1 MGVSMKNIVFHTG
14 NLCWGP
20 NSQVAADRR
29 IYMKYG
35 VKKIAAL
42 LLTLLF
48 VSFITFIAFQVIPGD
63 SVISSL
69 GTQATPEAIEA
80 LREELGLNEN
90 VIHRYLGWLKDTAQG
105 DFGTS
110 LSYKLP
116 VISLIKE
123 RMPVTLTL
131 AGFSMVLILVISIP
145 LGAFTGRR
153 KDGAIDNIVT
163 FLLHL
168 TMAVPPFFLGILL
181 TLIFGL
187 ILNWFVPGNYIGF
200 KESPGAF
207 ISYMVFPAIA
217 MALPKIAMVVKF
229 LRSSIIRQLQM
240 DYVRTAKSKGNT
252 EREIM
257 YRHVLKNAF
266 LPVITFIGMV
276 FADVLAGS
284 IIIEQV
290 FSLPG
295 LGRLLVSSISNRDYP
310 VVQII
315 ILYTAAVVILLNFIV
330 DILYRVIDP
339 RVRK

>member
-1 MGVSMKNIVFHTG
+1 
-14 NLCWGP
+14 
-20 NSQVAADRR
+20 
-29 IYMKYG
+29 MKYG
-35 VKKIAAL
+35 IKKMAVL
-42 LLTLLF
+42 FLTLLF
-48 VSFITFIAFQVIPGD
+48 VSFITFMAFGVIPGD

-69 GTQATPEAIEA
+69 GTQATPEAIKA
-80 LREELGLNEN
+80 LRDELGLNEN
-90 VIHRYLGWLKDTAQG
+90 VFLRYIHWLINTLKG

-116 VISLIKE
+116 VTSLIME

-131 AGFSMVLILVISIP
+131 ATVSMVLILVISIP

-153 KDGAIDNIVT
+153 KGGVIDNVIT
-163 FLLHL
+163 FILHL
-168 TMAVPPFFLGILL
+168 TMAIPPFFLGIIL
-181 TLIFGL
+181 TLVFGL
-187 ILNWFVPGNYIGF
+187 ILKWFVPGSY
-200 KESPGAF
+200 
-207 ISYMVFPAIA
+207 ISYKENLGGFLKYMIFPAIA

-252 EREIM
+252 DRDIM

-295 LGRLLVSSISNRDYP
+295 LGRLLVSAISNRDYP

-315 ILYTAAVVILLNFIV
+315 ILYIASVVIVLNFIV
-330 DILYRVIDP
+330 DILYRMIDP
-339 RVRK
+339 RVSK

>member
-1 MGVSMKNIVFHTG
+1 
-14 NLCWGP
+14 
-20 NSQVAADRR
+20 
-29 IYMKYG
+29 MKYG
-35 VKKIAAL
+35 IKKIMAL

-69 GTQATPEAIEA
+69 GTTATPEAIEA
-80 LREELGLNEN
+80 LREEMGLNEN
-90 VIHRYLGWLKDTAQG
+90 VILRYFGWLSATAKG

-110 LSYKLP
+110 LSYNLP
-116 VISLIKE
+116 VISLIQE

-131 AGFSMVLILVISIP
+131 AGLSIVLILVISIP

-153 KDGAIDNIVT
+153 KDGVVDKIVT
-163 FLLHL
+163 LLLHL
-168 TMAVPPFFLGILL
+168 TMAIPPFFLGILL
-181 TLIFGL
+181 TLLFGL
-187 ILNWFVPGNYIGF
+187 ILNWFVPGNFIRF
-200 KESPGAF
+200 NESPSAF
-207 ISYMVFPAIA
+207 ISYMIYPAIA

-252 EREIM
+252 ERNIM

-266 LPVITFIGMV
+266 LPVITFIGMI

-315 ILYTAAVVILLNFIV
+315 ILYTAAVVILLNFTV
-330 DILYRVIDP
+330 DILYRIIDP

>member
-1 MGVSMKNIVFHTG
+1 MM
-14 NLCWGP
+14 
-20 NSQVAADRR
+20 
-29 IYMKYG
+29 YG
-35 VKKIAAL
+35 IKKMTSL

-69 GTQATPEAIEA
+69 GTSATPESIEA

-90 VIHRYLGWLKDTAQG
+90 VLIRYTNWLKAAVQG

-110 LSYKLP
+110 FSYDIP
-116 VISLIKE
+116 VASLIKE

-131 AGFSMVLILVISIP
+131 AGLSMILILVISIP
-145 LGAFTGRR
+145 LGAFTGR
-153 KDGAIDNIVT
+153 KKGGMVDSIVT

-168 TMAVPPFFLGILL
+168 TMAVPPFFLGIIL
-181 TLIFGL
+181 TLVFGL
-187 ILNWFVPGNYIGF
+187 ILKWFIPGNYISY
-200 KESPGAF
+200 KDDLWAF
-207 ISYMVFPAIA
+207 LSYMIFPALA

-229 LRSSIIRQLQM
+229 LRSSNIRQLQM
-240 DYVRTAKSKGNT
+240 DYVRTARSKGNT
-252 EREIM
+252 ERDVM
-257 YRHVLKNAF
+257 YRHVIKNAF

-276 FADVLAGS
+276 FADVLTGS

-295 LGRLLVSSISNRDYP
+295 LGKLLITTISNRDYP

-315 ILYTAAVVILLNFIV
+315 ILYIAGVVILINFTV
-330 DILYRVIDP
+330 DILYRIIDP
-339 RVRK
+339 RVRG

>member
-1 MGVSMKNIVFHTG
+1 
-14 NLCWGP
+14 
-20 NSQVAADRR
+20 
-29 IYMKYG
+29 MKYG
-35 VKKIAAL
+35 IKRISSL
-42 LLTLLF
+42 FLTLLF

-69 GTQATPEAIEA
+69 GTSATPESIEA

-90 VIHRYLGWLKDTAQG
+90 VLIRYVDWLKNTVQG

-110 LSYKLP
+110 FSYKLP
-116 VISLIKE
+116 VASLIKE
-123 RMPVTLTL
+123 RMPVTLSL
-131 AGFSMVLILVISIP
+131 AGLSILLILIISIP

-153 KDGAIDNIVT
+153 SGGVIDNAVT

-168 TMAVPPFFLGILL
+168 TMAVPPFFLGIIL
-181 TLIFGL
+181 TLLFGL
-187 ILNWFVPGNYIGF
+187 ILEWFTPGNYISYT
-200 KESPGAF
+200 ENPGAF
-207 ISYMVFPAIA
+207 LGYMIFPAIA

-252 EREIM
+252 ERDIM

-276 FADVLAGS
+276 FADVLTGS

-290 FSLPG
+290 FGLPG
-295 LGRLLVSSISNRDYP
+295 LGRLLVTTISNRDYP

-315 ILYTAAVVILLNFIV
+315 ILYTAGVVILLNFTV
-330 DILYRVIDP
+330 DILYRSIDP
-339 RVRK
+339 RVRN

>member
-1 MGVSMKNIVFHTG
+1 
-14 NLCWGP
+14 
-20 NSQVAADRR
+20 
-29 IYMKYG
+29 MKYG
-35 VKKIAAL
+35 IKKIAVL
-42 LLTLLF
+42 FLTLLF
-48 VSFITFIAFQVIPGD
+48 VSFITFMAFGIIPGD

-69 GTQATPEAIEA
+69 GTQATPEAIKA
-80 LREELGLNEN
+80 LREELGLNEH
-90 VIHRYLGWLKDTAQG
+90 VFLRYFHWLMNTLKG

-116 VISLIKE
+116 VTSLIME

-131 AGFSMVLILVISIP
+131 ATVSMVLILVISIP
-145 LGAFTGRR
+145 LGAFTGGR
-153 KDGAIDNIVT
+153 KGGVIDNVIT
-163 FLLHL
+163 FILHL
-168 TMAVPPFFLGILL
+168 TMAIPPFFLGIIL
-181 TLIFGL
+181 TLVFGL
-187 ILNWFVPGNYIGF
+187 ILKWFVPGNYISYKDNLGGF
-200 KESPGAF
+200 IKYL
-207 ISYMVFPAIA
+207 IFPAIA

-252 EREIM
+252 DRDIM

-295 LGRLLVSSISNRDYP
+295 LGRLLVSAISNRDYP

-315 ILYTAAVVILLNFIV
+315 ILYIASVVIVLNFIV
-330 DILYRVIDP
+330 DMLYHMIDP
-339 RVRK
+339 RVSK

>member
-1 MGVSMKNIVFHTG
+1 
-14 NLCWGP
+14 
-20 NSQVAADRR
+20 
-29 IYMKYG
+29 MKYG
-35 VKKIAAL
+35 IQKITSL
-42 LLTLLF
+42 LLTLLL

-69 GTQATPEAIEA
+69 GTHATPEAIEA

-90 VIHRYLGWLKDTAQG
+90 VLIRYGNWLKNTIQG

-110 LSYKLP
+110 LSYNLP
-116 VISLIKE
+116 VVSLIKE
-123 RMPVTLTL
+123 RIPVTLTL
-131 AGFSMVLILVISIP
+131 AGFSIVLILAISIP

-153 KDGAIDNIVT
+153 KGGVIDNVVT

-168 TMAVPPFFLGILL
+168 TMAIPPFFLGIIL
-181 TLIFGL
+181 TLVFGL
-187 ILNWFVPGNYIGF
+187 ILKWFIPGNYISY
-200 KESPGAF
+200 KENPGAF
-207 ISYMVFPAIA
+207 MSYMIFPAIA

-252 EREIM
+252 ERDIM

-276 FADVLAGS
+276 FADVLTGS

-295 LGRLLVSSISNRDYP
+295 IGRLLIATISNRDYP

-330 DILYRVIDP
+330 DILYRLIDP

>member
-1 MGVSMKNIVFHTG
+1 
-14 NLCWGP
+14 
-20 NSQVAADRR
+20 
-29 IYMKYG
+29 MKYG
-35 VKKIAAL
+35 IKRISSL
-42 LLTLLF
+42 FLTLLF

-69 GTQATPEAIEA
+69 GTSATPESIEA

-90 VIHRYLGWLKDTAQG
+90 VLIRYVNWLKNTVQG

-110 LSYKLP
+110 FSYKLP
-116 VISLIKE
+116 VASLIKE
-123 RMPVTLTL
+123 RMPVTLSL
-131 AGFSMVLILVISIP
+131 AGLSILLILIISIP

-153 KDGAIDNIVT
+153 SGGVIDNVVT

-168 TMAVPPFFLGILL
+168 TMAVPPFFLGIIL

-187 ILNWFVPGNYIGF
+187 ILEWFTPGNYISYT
-200 KESPGAF
+200 ENPGAF
-207 ISYMVFPAIA
+207 LGYMIFPAIA

-252 EREIM
+252 ERDIM

-276 FADVLAGS
+276 FADVLTGS

-290 FSLPG
+290 FGLPG
-295 LGRLLVSSISNRDYP
+295 LGRLLVTTISNRDYP

-315 ILYTAAVVILLNFIV
+315 ILYTAGVVILLNFIV
-330 DILYRVIDP
+330 DILYRIIDP
-339 RVRK
+339 RVRN

>member
-1 MGVSMKNIVFHTG
+1 
-14 NLCWGP
+14 
-20 NSQVAADRR
+20 
-29 IYMKYG
+29 MKYG
-35 VKKIAAL
+35 IKRISSL
-42 LLTLLF
+42 FLTLLF

-69 GTQATPEAIEA
+69 GTSATPESIEA

-90 VIHRYLGWLKDTAQG
+90 VLIRYVNWLKNTVQG

-110 LSYKLP
+110 FSYKLP
-116 VISLIKE
+116 VASLIKE
-123 RMPVTLTL
+123 RMPVTLSL
-131 AGFSMVLILVISIP
+131 AGLAIILILIISIP

-153 KDGAIDNIVT
+153 SGGVIDNVVT

-168 TMAVPPFFLGILL
+168 TMAVPPFFLGIIL

-187 ILNWFVPGNYIGF
+187 ILEWFTPGNYISYT
-200 KESPGAF
+200 ENPGAF
-207 ISYMVFPAIA
+207 LGYMIFPAIA

-252 EREIM
+252 ERDIM

-276 FADVLAGS
+276 FADVLTGS

-290 FSLPG
+290 FGLPG
-295 LGRLLVSSISNRDYP
+295 LGRLLVTTISNRDYP

-315 ILYTAAVVILLNFIV
+315 ILYTAGVVILLNFTV
-330 DILYRVIDP
+330 DILYRIIDP
-339 RVRK
+339 RVRN